1 LLLLFVVSLL
11 ALVVLVAV
19 EGIEPAPL
27 VEPAK
32 RLSHEDIEHI
42 KRLLRQHDPRH
53 LVKQEVRTLSLT
65 ERDLNLLLE
74 YTSPHTLNTS
84 SRADLQAD
92 GMKVGLTVK
101 LPDTPLGEYLNI
113 TMDLSSADG
122 RIHIERLSLG
132 RLQMPGWLIE
142 PLILQLHRIL
152 LAQSDEYRAVAEAV
166 RSYRFHDDHLEV
178 VYQVDPALV
187 GRMQQS
193 GKGFLFPEE
202 GTHRMLA
209 YDEELARIAE
219 QHASGPVSLA
229 KVLPPLF
236 QLAAA
241 RTAGNGE
248 PQAENR
254 ALILTLTLHALGR
267 NISRYIDVPIEP
279 HEQWLHL
286 SVLGRHDLVQH
297 YLLSAAL
304 AVSAGSGLAGAA
316 GVFKELDDSR
326 GGSGFSFADLLADS
340 AGIRLAEMAT
350 GTDLQARLLQQRM
363 SGLLPEADFMPEID
377 ALPEGIM
384 ELEFKQRYRDLDSKN
399 YKLVEDEIERR
410 LSRCKIYR
418 PSHER
423 DSLQQKGSKEY

>member
-1 LLLLFVVSLL
+1 MIRLLLALFIVSLV
-11 ALVVLVAV
+11 ALVVLAAV

-32 RLSHEDIEHI
+32 RLSHQDIERI
-42 KRLLRQHDPRH
+42 KQLLRQHDPRH
-53 LVKQEVRTLSLT
+53 MNKQEVHTLSLT

-74 YTSPHTLNTS
+74 YASPHALDTS
-84 SRADLQAD
+84 SRADLQPD
-92 GMKVGLTVK
+92 GMIVRTTVK

-113 TMDLSSADG
+113 TAELSGADG
-122 RIHIERLSLG
+122 RIQLERLSLG
-132 RLQMPGWLIE
+132 RLQLPGWLIE
-142 PLILQLHRIL
+142 PLFLQLHRFM
-152 LAQSDEYRAVAEAV
+152 LAQSDEYRTLAEAV
-166 RSYRFHDDHLEV
+166 RNYRFHDDHLEV
-178 VYQVDPALV
+178 VYQLDPALV
-187 GRMQQS
+187 GRMQHG
-193 GKGFLFPEE
+193 GKGFLLPKAD
-202 GTHRMLA
+202 TRRMLA

-219 QHASGPVSLA
+219 QYASGPVLLA
-229 KVLPPLF
+229 RVLPPLF

-254 ALILTLTLHALGR
+254 ALILTLTMHALGR
-267 NISRYIDVPIEP
+267 NISRYIDVPLKP
-279 HEQWLHL
+279 RKQWLRL

-297 YLLSAAL
+297 YLVSATL

-316 GVFKELDDSR
+316 GVFKELSDSR
-326 GGSGFSFADLLADS
+326 GGSGFSFADLLADR

-363 SGLLPEADFMPEID
+363 SGALSEADFMPDID

-384 ELEFKQRYRDLDSKN
+384 ELEFKVRYRDLDSKS

-410 LSRCKIYR
+410 LSRCMIYR
-418 PSHER
+418 PYER
-423 DSLQQKGSKEY
+423 GGL